1 MGRDFPNGYI
11 RSALAFSYT
20 NFKRNK
26 GEKFMSDVKKKY
38 NVSVKGTMNIESNGR
53 IIMSIEDMG
62 DIPLDRILDDFDGR
76 EIKLAVNY
84 DEDYEDSYV
93 SVDPETGEVI

>member
-1 MGRDFPNGYI
+1 
-11 RSALAFSYT
+11 
-20 NFKRNK
+20 
-26 GEKFMSDVKKKY
+26 MSDVKKKY

-84 DEDYEDSYV
+84 DEDYEDSYP

>member
-1 MGRDFPNGYI
+1 
-11 RSALAFSYT
+11 
-20 NFKRNK
+20 
-26 GEKFMSDVKKKY
+26 MSDVKKKY
-38 NVSVKGTMNIESNGR
+38 NVSIKGVMNIDENGR

-84 DEDYEDSYV
+84 DEDYED
-93 SVDPETGEVI
+93 DPEVDEETDEVV

>member
-1 MGRDFPNGYI
+1 
-11 RSALAFSYT
+11 
-20 NFKRNK
+20 
-26 GEKFMSDVKKKY
+26 MSDVKKKY
-38 NVSVKGTMNIESNGR
+38 NVSVKGTMNIEGNGR